1 MTPEAVEASI
11 NAFLSRAREQAR
23 DGLTWA
29 EFGSLTLDLLKLAIA
44 GLEGVSVM
52 DGATKKAAALGAVGL
67 LFDAAAGSAV
77 PWAAWPLWAAARPIV
92 RVTLM
97 AFAAGLLE
105 SLLPT
110 VRAAA

>member
-11 NAFLSRAREQAR
+11 NAFLSRAREQSR

-29 EFGSLTLDLLKLAIA
+29 EFGSLTLDLLKLAIV

-52 DGATKKAAALGAVGL
+52 TGPAKRAAALGAVGL
-67 LFDAAAGSAV
+67 LFDAAAGAAV

-92 RVTLM
+92 RVTLL

-110 VRAAA
+110 VRATA

>member
-1 MTPEAVEASI
+1 MRSCLAP
-11 NAFLSRAREQAR
+11 EQAK

-29 EFGSLTLDLLKLAIA
+29 EFGSLTLDLLKLAVI
-44 GLEGVSVM
+44 GLDGVAAM
-52 DGATKKAAALGAVGL
+52 DGPAKRAAALGAVGL
-67 LFDAAAGSAV
+67 LFDAAAGAAV

-92 RVTLM
+92 RVTLL